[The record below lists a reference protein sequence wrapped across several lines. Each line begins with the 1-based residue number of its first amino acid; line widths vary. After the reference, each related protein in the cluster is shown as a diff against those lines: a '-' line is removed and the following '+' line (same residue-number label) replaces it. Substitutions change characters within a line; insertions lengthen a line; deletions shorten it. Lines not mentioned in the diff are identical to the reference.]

1 VRDLLDEKG
10 TAQGYCVITDKTND
24 KAFLVWRGTIDPT
37 TGFNGDYQWTGG
49 TGKYRGMTGNNTFSA
64 ISVGSTSEGR
74 GVLRGEWQL
83 P

>member
-24 KAFLVWRGTIDPT
+24 QAFLVWRGTIDPT

-49 TGKYRGMTGNNTFSA
+49 TGKYRGMTGNNTFRLSDS
-64 ISVGSTSEGR
+64 I
-74 GVLRGEWQL
+74 GEIFYAGES
-83 P
+83 PHSI